1 MQAFEVAESL
11 GIPKVIEASDMV
23 LLTVPDKLSVMTY
36 LYQLRSYFTG
46 QSFEVQH
53 VSPHANNSMY
63 IIGDYST
70 GHDLWGAPVSDKD
83 PHYVSSSVE
92 ADVTSPIP
100 VAEFH
105 TQFQA
110 ISRSPTKPYSGHFD
124 LARSQSKSPIVRHT
138 SKFGTCTTS
147 GPFGEVTPSR
157 EPGKPALMTRKQLL
171 NPFDSDD
178 EDREGGALNELVLPD
193 NKSVSSTSSTN
204 LSTSGFSQSPRPLS
218 FELDSRPKESR
229 DRPLAE
235 QGLYIKKKKQGL
247 PEPGNRTATQVLKTD
262 VPSSVKLAD
271 SKSQASKGRQS
282 NDEEGN
288 VSESIVLRESLGL
301 DRNHETPTSISI
313 NSTSAVTGFS
323 QHTSPSS
330 SMGSSSPSPMSDDT
344 TTMSPTTPTGGR
356 LTSRRPK
363 SRHEELKERARLMLE
378 QARRE
383 AMLKT
388 ANEKALNLEDERQK
402 KLHERARML
411 IAKARANSGGF
422 TEVITSTGD
431 TWEVS
436 DRRSISPSI
445 SDQTVDRTNENIRT
459 SSLTRRSSD
468 TSNVSLNQAEDF
480 LRNRID
486 NNLGDNNNLLITG
499 GGSNNGDGS
508 SEQQHYSDREANT
521 SVDDTRASEY
531 VAGEMTALECEQR
544 QIDERAAQVE
554 WELRRAMKDEDA
566 EHEEE
571 LMEEWFILVN
581 KKNALIR
588 RQMQLNL
595 LEKENDLERRFS
607 LLSLELRQMMSM
619 EDWQK
624 TEALKQREKL
634 LLGELVTL
642 VNKRDDLV
650 QRLDSQE
657 RAIEDDELTEK
668 ALNENLNKRKT
679 SRKQASCVL
688 Q

>member
-1 MQAFEVAESL
+1 
-11 GIPKVIEASDMV
+11 
-23 LLTVPDKLSVMTY
+23 
-36 LYQLRSYFTG
+36 
-46 QSFEVQH
+46 
-53 VSPHANNSMY
+53 
-63 IIGDYST
+63 
-70 GHDLWGAPVSDKD
+70 
-83 PHYVSSSVE
+83 
-92 ADVTSPIP
+92 
-100 VAEFH
+100 
-105 TQFQA
+105 
-110 ISRSPTKPYSGHFD
+110 
-124 LARSQSKSPIVRHT
+124 
-138 SKFGTCTTS
+138 
-147 GPFGEVTPSR
+147 
-157 EPGKPALMTRKQLL
+157 
-171 NPFDSDD
+171 
-178 EDREGGALNELVLPD
+178 
-193 NKSVSSTSSTN
+193 
-204 LSTSGFSQSPRPLS
+204 
-218 FELDSRPKESR
+218 
-229 DRPLAE
+229 
-235 QGLYIKKKKQGL
+235 
-247 PEPGNRTATQVLKTD
+247 
-262 VPSSVKLAD
+262 
-271 SKSQASKGRQS
+271 
-282 NDEEGN
+282 
-288 VSESIVLRESLGL
+288 
-301 DRNHETPTSISI
+301 
-313 NSTSAVTGFS
+313 
-323 QHTSPSS
+323 
-330 SMGSSSPSPMSDDT
+330 
-344 TTMSPTTPTGGR
+344 
-356 LTSRRPK
+356 
-363 SRHEELKERARLMLE
+363 MLE